1 MTSIFF
7 ARASA
12 EIQPLP
18 QSYAAVVH
26 AFLQKGDIET
36 AVAVYA
42 ANRRTPVSS
51 EKSWTALTTA
61 LFSTGRDND
70 RAVALL
76 DLVINALIIS
86 LHAPNTR
93 LLLFR
98 NRR

>member
-1 MTSIFF
+1 MLTDSSFVVT
-7 ARASA
+7 

-26 AFLQKGDIET
+26 AFLQKEDIET

-42 ANRRTPVSS
+42 ANRRQKAVSS

-70 RAVALL
+70 RALALL
-76 DLVINALIIS
+76 DLVSDYTCGLVNGQTLK
-86 LHAPNTR
+86 T
-93 LLLFR
+93 
-98 NRR
+98 